1 MKKMRVWVGLSLVA
15 LASVSAA
22 QGRIVFKMRTTA
34 SPFTLV
40 HPHYRV
46 IDATSNAPFGL
57 AIPQGGKTLA
67 QAEAALLANAQ
78 VEWVEE
84 EGECETPEGLDQQ
97 GAKASVIP
105 VVFDRTFIS
114 VRNTMFLNYI
124 NYSAY
129 NPVNPRLV
137 KVGILDTGL
146 SLRQPKLWANVLGSR
161 NFVAAANAD
170 DAPLNL
176 DSNAN
181 GLRDEGTGHGTMVA
195 GLIQQVAPNAKYLI
209 AKVADSDGNAT
220 SWTVIKGLAYV
231 VASGA
236 EVVNIS
242 LGTREPLRALGEV
255 ASWAKDRNVAVI
267 AAAGNGNRSPI
278 YFPAESSGCFA
289 VTGLSL
295 NNSKATFS
303 NWGSSAMIAAPA
315 VGLTS
320 AWWDGKCASFSGTS
334 FASPLVAGAIADTL
348 KGTAPKLPSDLKRAI
363 NKSCPSVDDWNP
375 AYRGKLGPKLD
386 ITALRN
392 EILNPSP

>member
-1 MKKMRVWVGLSLVA
+1 MKLKSWLVIGALALVA
-15 LASVSAA
+15 VSSA
-22 QGRIVFKMRTTA
+22 QGRIVFKMRNTA

-40 HPHYRV
+40 HPHFRV

-57 AIPQGGKTLA
+57 AIPQGGKTLV
-67 QAEAALLANAQ
+67 QAEAALLANAA

-114 VRNTMFLNYI
+114 VRNTMFLSFI
-124 NYSAY
+124 NYSAF
-129 NPVNPRLV
+129 NPVNSRVV

-161 NFVAAANAD
+161 NFVAPSNAD
-170 DAPLNL
+170 DAPVNL
-176 DSNAN
+176 DSNGN
-181 GLRDEGTGHGTMVA
+181 GLKDEGAGHGTMVT

-231 VASGA
+231 VANGA

-242 LGTREPLRALGEV
+242 LGTRDPLRALGEV
-255 ASWAKDRNVAVI
+255 TSWAKDRSVTVI

-289 VTGLSL
+289 ITGLSL
-295 NNSKATFS
+295 NNTKASFS

-320 AWWDGKCASFSGTS
+320 AWWDGTCASFSGTS

-348 KGTAPKLPSDLKRAI
+348 KGTSPKLPSDLKRAI
-363 NKSCPSVDDWNP
+363 NKSCPSVDNWNP
-375 AYRGKLGPKLD
+375 AFRGKLGLKLD
-386 ITALRN
+386 VTALRN